1 MGEAAHNLLG
11 ECLDMGDTLRSD
23 TGKTGR
29 AIYGGKKMARRGFQQ
44 GSLLQRGSRKKVWFF
59 RWWED
64 VVEKDGAVR
73 RVRRGE
79 TIGPVAQFPS
89 RRAAM
94 QAVST
99 RLAGINE
106 GTPRAHSVRVFREF
120 AVEDWSPVVLPT
132 LKYAT
137 QKHYTY
143 MLNVHLIP
151 ALGAR
156 QLREITREEL
166 QGFINRKLA
175 SGLSWKTVKHLRG
188 GLTRVLGS
196 AEEWGYIQHNPALK
210 TRLPRR
216 TYDVPRSALAPEQVR
231 NLVAALDEPVRS
243 LALLLA
249 LTGLR
254 VGELLALR
262 WGNVDVKAQA
272 LRVSETVYEGH
283 FDKPKTKRSAR
294 IVPFGTQAAEIFAAL
309 RSRGAGP
316 DALVFA
322 SKEGTP
328 LDRRNLL
335 KRYVKPAAK
344 KIGLY
349 ANWHLLR
356 HSYATML
363 DGVGTPLGTIQSLL
377 GHSTPEITREIYLH
391 AIPAEQRRAA
401 ESVERLVLGLN
412 WTQAA
417 NGETS
422 ASERIN

>member
-1 MGEAAHNLLG
+1 MA
-11 ECLDMGDTLRSD
+11 DTLKAD
-23 TGKTGR
+23 TVETGR
-29 AIYGGKKMARRGFQQ
+29 AIHGGKRMAHRGFQQ
-44 GSLLQRGSRKKVWFF
+44 GSLIQRGSRKKVWFF

-64 VVEKDGAVR
+64 VIEKDGAIR

-94 QAVST
+94 QALSQ
-99 RLAGINE
+99 RLASINE
-106 GTPRAHSVRVFREF
+106 GTPRAQSVRVFKDF
-120 AVEDWSPVVLPT
+120 AVDDWSPVVLPT
-132 LKYAT
+132 LKFAS
-137 QKHYTY
+137 QKHYNY
-143 MLNVHLIP
+143 VLNVHLIP

-166 QGFINRKLA
+166 QGFLNRKLA

-196 AEEWGYIQHNPALK
+196 AEEWGYIPHNPALK

-216 TYDVPRSALAPEQVR
+216 AFGEPRAALAPEQVR
-231 NLVAALDEPVRS
+231 KLAAALDEPARS

-262 WGNVDVKAQA
+262 WGNVDVKAQV

-294 IVPFGTQAAEIFAAL
+294 IVPFGTQTAEIFAAL
-309 RSRGAGP
+309 RPEGVDPST
-316 DALVFA
+316 LVFA

-344 KIGLY
+344 KLRLHV
-349 ANWHLLR
+349 NWHLLR

-377 GHSTPEITREIYLH
+377 GHAAPEITREYYLH
-391 AIPAEQRRAA
+391 AIPAEQRRAV

-412 WTQAA
+412 WTQGADT
-417 NGETS
+417 ETS
-422 ASERIN
+422 ATQRIN